1 MSTTM
6 EQYLQAW
13 TRLARLADAVPEPAW
28 DAPSPCADWTAR
40 QLAGHL
46 VDGARQVQA
55 LLRRRPPLV
64 PVTDPTALAGLAGDN
79 PRAALRDAAGT
90 VKETVADLDPDH
102 PISTPHGP
110 LPAEQVL
117 AMALIEPVVHAWDLA
132 RATKQPV
139 VLDDEAVATLLVGV
153 EQVGDQLAAT
163 GMYANALRVPDH
175 APPTE
180 RLLAALGR
188 HDPRR

>member
-55 LLRRRPPLV
+55 LLQRRPPLV

-79 PRAALRDAAGT
+79 PRAALRDAA
-90 VKETVADLDPDH
+90 
-102 PISTPHGP
+102 
-110 LPAEQVL
+110 
-117 AMALIEPVVHAWDLA
+117 
-132 RATKQPV
+132 
-139 VLDDEAVATLLVGV
+139 
-153 EQVGDQLAAT
+153 
-163 GMYANALRVPDH
+163 
-175 APPTE
+175 
-180 RLLAALGR
+180 
-188 HDPRR
+188 